1 MLIIEYLYFKHT
13 CNYAHYS
20 VHLYRIP
27 GNSKKIITYIALG
40 KEPYKTIRSLFLC
53 NPLVFYLSNSILF
66 IFIMVRYMVGLVFQE
81 LHKFSL
87 RFQAKF
93 LYCRAAFSDCRWD
106 RSVHSAVAQQLT
118 PCFSQRH
125 CCWPNSF
132 SVVFVLPLALNLVLS
147 TPFTY
152 LLDCMKESPRMKLV
166 TGQVENRLTQG
177 RNSLGTQTSV

>member
-1 MLIIEYLYFKHT
+1 
-13 CNYAHYS
+13 
-20 VHLYRIP
+20 
-27 GNSKKIITYIALG
+27 
-40 KEPYKTIRSLFLC
+40 
-53 NPLVFYLSNSILF
+53 
-66 IFIMVRYMVGLVFQE
+66 MVGLVFQE
-81 LHKFSL
+81 LHKFIL

-93 LYCRAAFSDCRWD
+93 LDCRAAFSDCRWD

-118 PCFSQRH
+118 SCFSQRH

-177 RNSLGTQTSV
+177 RNSLGTQTSVCY